1 MCVCVVLY
9 MYTHANVYN
18 IEIVIIRKHDMYIYI
33 FVMFFVC
40 IPREVKRGSY
50 ERGKVHKIMCSFVN
64 VKNDILVP
72 ECPDALPNRIIY
84 DEVIYILYSAIYL
97 YDII

>member
-1 MCVCVVLY
+1 MYVCVVLY

-33 FVMFFVC
+33 FVMFFV
-40 IPREVKRGSY
+40 PREVKRGSY

-64 VKNDILVP
+64 VKNDILVL

-84 DEVIYILYSAIYL
+84 DEVIYIIYSYIY
-97 YDII
+97 I

>member
-33 FVMFFVC
+33 FVMFFV
-40 IPREVKRGSY
+40 PREVKRGSY